1 MTSSPDPA
9 HTLLQTIRQAD
20 QQRRLDALRL
30 KYQLMRQSCFRF
42 YRATPYLFN
51 HAWSHRNATN
61 DYPLSWG
68 CGDLHLEN
76 MGSYRGTNGLVYYD
90 INDFDEAQLAPC
102 TLDLARLV
110 TSLFV
115 AAKDWQLP
123 TELTLSLA
131 WQLIVAYKRHLLGG
145 KPRSIERQTA
155 RGVLKRFLEQVASR
169 SSHALLNRF
178 TRGHGRHRRLK
189 RDGVHLLSLA
199 SSETDTLWPW
209 LEQVVTDYGGGH
221 LRDLAFRIAG
231 TSSLG
236 LTRYAALVQTKKG
249 RYKLLDFKVAAP
261 PVGQAY
267 WGAWQPSWPDDATRI
282 VQLQERLQDVS
293 PRYLQS
299 LVGPGGESLVMR
311 SLQPQADRLTLE
323 LIPPHK
329 GKRLA
334 GLLETVAQLLA
345 SAQLRSGGQQG
356 SAITDEL
363 VAFARQPGW
372 DTELLQQAQQLA
384 QQVEQDYQQFCGIAI
399 DDLLF

>member
-1 MTSSPDPA
+1 
-9 HTLLQTIRQAD
+9 
-20 QQRRLDALRL
+20 
-30 KYQLMRQSCFRF
+30 MRQSCFRF

-51 HAWSHRNATN
+51 QAWSRINTAN
-61 DYPLSWG
+61 VYPLSWG

-76 MGSYRGTNGLVYYD
+76 MGSYQGANGLVYYD

-102 TLDLARLV
+102 TLDLSRLV

-123 TELTLSLA
+123 AELIRSLA
-131 WQLIVAYKRHLLGG
+131 WQLIVAYKQHLLGA
-145 KPRSIERQTA
+145 KPRSIERQAAT
-155 RGVLKRFLEQVASR
+155 GVLKRFLEQVASR
-169 SSHALLNRF
+169 SSRTLLNRY
-178 TRGHGRHRRLK
+178 THGHGRHRQLK
-189 RDGVHLLSLA
+189 RDGTRLLALEA
-199 SSETDTLWPW
+199 TEVDTLWPW
-209 LEQVVTDYGGGH
+209 LEQIVADYGNFH

-249 RYKLLDFKVAAP
+249 YYKLLDLKAAVP
-261 PVGQAY
+261 PVGQTY
-267 WGAWQPSWPDDATRI
+267 WGSWQPTWPDEATRV
-282 VQLQERLQDVS
+282 VQLQGRLQDVA

-299 LVGPGGESLVMR
+299 LAGPNGESLVMR

-372 DTELLQQAQQLA
+372 DTELLQQAQQFA
-384 QQVEQDYQQFCGIAI
+384 EQVEQDYQQFCRIAI
-399 DDLLF
+399 K